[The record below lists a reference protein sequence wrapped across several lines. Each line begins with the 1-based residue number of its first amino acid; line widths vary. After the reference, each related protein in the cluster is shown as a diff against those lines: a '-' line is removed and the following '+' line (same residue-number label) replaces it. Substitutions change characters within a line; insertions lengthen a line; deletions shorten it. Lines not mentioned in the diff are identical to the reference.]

1 MNREHIKTRIF
12 SVIAIICIAFF
23 LAACGGVGGT
33 VVVDLDADNDGVPD
47 FDDSFPN
54 DANIFAS
61 FISPGVSLQAL
72 LQGSFCIPLDI
83 SNNGEVVGF
92 SEILPSLPVVAVQW
106 VVEADGFSNGLPI
119 QLNPVFGMSSI
130 NFSTAR
136 SVNDFGQIAG
146 EAEVNLAG
154 DLSAV
159 LWNDIFSP
167 AEPLPLL
174 GAPGTFSAAFDI
186 NNNGQ
191 IVGEAENNFF
201 QVQAVIWTV
210 DPAGFVI
217 SVPFDLGN
225 LPGVNESSAFYIN
238 ELGAVVGEAVDSA
251 GVIHAVL
258 WEPNNVGGFNII
270 DLGFPED
277 FGSRALSI
285 NENNEVVGE
294 VEVALG
300 EIHAAHWILQGTI
313 LTRTDLGITGFDSS
327 ANDIDDSNRVV
338 GFANITGTDLAAV
351 WDTRSIDFS
360 NFNLILDGLAFSQA
374 NSINSLGQVVG
385 RFGSIG
391 FAATPE

>member
-23 LAACGGVGGT
+23 LAACGVGVGT
-33 VVVDLDADNDGVPD
+33 FVVDLDADNDGIPD
-47 FDDSFPN
+47 VDDSFPN

-61 FISPGVSLQAL
+61 FISPAVSLQAL
-72 LQGSFCIPLDI
+72 FQGSFCIPLDI
-83 SNNGEVVGF
+83 SHNGEVVGF
-92 SEILPSLPVVAVQW
+92 SEILPGLPVVAVQW

-119 QLNPVFGMSSI
+119 QLNPVLGMSP
-130 NFSTAR
+130 NDFSTAR

-154 DLSAV
+154 DLAAV

-210 DPAGFVI
+210 DPSGFVI
-217 SVPFDLGN
+217 SGPFRLGN
-225 LPGVNESSAFYIN
+225 LPGGTESSAFSIN
-238 ELGAVVGEAVDSA
+238 ELGAVVGEAVDSV

-258 WEPNNVGGFNII
+258 WEPNTFGGFNII

-277 FGSRALSI
+277 FESRALSI

-385 RFGSIG
+385 RLGSIG

>member
-12 SVIAIICIAFF
+12 SVIAIIGIAFF
-23 LAACGGVGGT
+23 LAACGGGAGT
-33 VVVDLDADNDGVPD
+33 VVVDPDADNDGIPD
-47 FDDSFPN
+47 VDDSFPS

-61 FISPGVSLQAL
+61 FISPAVSLQAL
-72 LQGSFCIPLDI
+72 FQGSFCIPLDI

-92 SEILPSLPVVAVQW
+92 SEIQPGSPVVAVQW
-106 VVEADGFSNGLPI
+106 VVEADGFSNGFPI
-119 QLNPVFGMSSI
+119 QLNPVSGMSFI
-130 NFSTAR
+130 DFSTAR

-154 DLSAV
+154 DLAAV

-191 IVGEAENNFF
+191 IVGDAENNFL
-201 QVQAVIWTV
+201 QVQAVIWT
-210 DPAGFVI
+210 
-217 SVPFDLGN
+217 
-225 LPGVNESSAFYIN
+225 N

-258 WEPNNVGGFNII
+258 WEPNTVGGFNII

-300 EIHAAHWILQGTI
+300 EIHAAHWVLQGTI

-385 RFGSIG
+385 RLGSIG

>member
-1 MNREHIKTRIF
+1 MNLEHIKIRIF
-12 SVIAIICIAFF
+12 SVFAIIGIAFF
-23 LAACGGVGGT
+23 LAACGGGGGT
-33 VVVDLDADNDGVPD
+33 VVIDLDADNDGIPD
-47 FDDSFPN
+47 VDDSFPF

-61 FISPGVSLQAL
+61 FIAPAVSLEPL
-72 LQGSFCIPLDI
+72 FQGSFCIPLDI
-83 SNNGEVVGF
+83 SDNGEVVGF
-92 SEILPSLPVVAVQW
+92 SEILPGSPVVAVQW
-106 VVEADGFSNGLPI
+106 VVEADGFSNGFPI
-119 QLNPVFGMSSI
+119 QLNPVLGMSFVD
-130 NFSTAR
+130 FSTAR
-136 SVNDFGQIAG
+136 GVNDFGQIAG

-154 DLSAV
+154 DLAAV
-159 LWNDIFSP
+159 LWNDFISP

-217 SVPFDLGN
+217 SGPFELGN
-225 LPGVNESSAFYIN
+225 LPGGTESSAFSIN

-258 WEPNNVGGFNII
+258 WEPNVFGGFNII

-277 FGSRALSI
+277 FESRALSI

-300 EIHAAHWILQGTI
+300 EIHAAHWVLQGTI